1 MEVRVIRISELREAN
16 EIIYTRI
23 QNCPKWLKFH
33 FEMPKWNEFLFS
45 DSNILHFL
53 ADGFGATDNL
63 QNH

>member
-1 MEVRVIRISELREAN
+1 MS
-16 EIIYTRI
+16 
-23 QNCPKWLKFH
+23 F
-33 FEMPKWNEFLFS
+33 FFF